1 MKIQDD
7 VPGYPASRAI
17 KISDKAMFDGLFAK
31 MQPSISEFTF
41 TNLFLW
47 GAAKRYSMSK
57 FEGHVLVFYES
68 HGKRIFLPPIGKEPE
83 GIIKKILS
91 ESGNAEFQRVPEEIA
106 LKLNDPSLSV
116 EEDRNSF
123 DYVYLRKDLA
133 DLPGA
138 KYSPKRSF
146 VRRALENSPVVVE
159 NPDANP
165 SECMRLQEEWCKAR
179 MCESDEAMK
188 QENEAIYTLFLNK
201 KELWVTCVV
210 IRIGGKV
217 AAFAA
222 GEPLNDDTYVIHFEK
237 ADTKYTGIYQ
247 LINNEFA
254 KRIPPKFKY
263 VNREQDL
270 GIEGMR
276 KAKESYHPVHM
287 VKKFRVSNPSRAHG
301 SEIHS
306 LHLNM

>member
-1 MKIQDD
+1 MKLQDD

-17 KISDKAMFDGLFAK
+17 RISDKAMFDGLFAK

-68 HGKRIFLPPIGKEPE
+68 HGRRIFLPPVGSEPE
-83 GIIKKILS
+83 KVIRKILG
-91 ESGNAEFQRVPEEIA
+91 ESGESEFQRVPEEIA
-106 LKLNDPSLSV
+106 LRLKDPALSV
-116 EEDRNSF
+116 EEDRNNF
-123 DYVYLRKDLA
+123 DYVYSREDLVR
-133 DLPGA
+133 LPGT
-138 KYSPKRSF
+138 KYSPKRAY
-146 VRRALENSPVVVE
+146 VRRALELSPIVIE
-159 NPDANP
+159 NPDSNLR
-165 SECMRLQEEWCKAR
+165 ECMRLQEEWCKDR
-179 MCESDEAMK
+179 MCDSDEALK

-210 IRIGGKV
+210 IEIDGKV

-254 KRIPPKFKY
+254 KRIPPKFKF

-270 GIEGMR
+270 GVDGMR
-276 KAKESYHPVHM
+276 KAKEGYHPVRM
-287 VKKFRVSNPSRAHG
+287 EKKFRIRLKA
-301 SEIHS
+301 
-306 LHLNM
+306 